1 MRGSLVAKQKPTD
14 SQTAPTFEEALVEL
28 ESIVCDLEEGDL
40 GLGDAMAR
48 YEQGVKH
55 LRRCYGLLEEAQRKI
70 ELLTGVAED
79 GTPATTPFDDAA
91 TMELAEK
98 GKTRSRRRS
107 ASVAPETA
115 TGGEEEDES
124 GTLF

>member
-1 MRGSLVAKQKPTD
+1 VAKQKPTD
-14 SQTAPTFEEALVEL
+14 SQAAPTFEEALAEL
-28 ESIVCDLEEGDL
+28 ESIVSDLEEGDL

-79 GTPATTPFDDAA
+79 G
-91 TMELAEK
+91 M
-98 GKTRSRRRS
+98 GVVS
-107 ASVAPETA
+107 AGQEPN
-115 TGGEEEDES
+115 
-124 GTLF
+124 

>member
-1 MRGSLVAKQKPTD
+1 MAKQTPTD
-14 SQTAPTFEEALVEL
+14 SQTAPTFEEALAEL

-79 GTPATTPFDDAA
+79 GTPTTTPFDDAA

-107 ASVAPETA
+107 AAAAPDSA
-115 TGGEEEDES
+115 TGGEEEDER

>member
-1 MRGSLVAKQKPTD
+1 MAKQKPTD
-14 SQTAPTFEEALVEL
+14 SEAAPTFEEALAEL
-28 ESIVCDLEEGDL
+28 ESIVSDLEAGDL
-40 GLGDAMAR
+40 GLGDAMVR

-79 GTPATTPFDDAA
+79 GTAVTTPFDDAG

-98 GKTRSRRRS
+98 GKTRSRRRT
-107 ASVAPETA
+107 AAAPPETA
-115 TGGEEEDES
+115 TGGETEEEN

>member
-1 MRGSLVAKQKPTD
+1 MAKQKPTD
-14 SQTAPTFEEALVEL
+14 SPSAPTFEEALAEL
-28 ESIVCDLEEGDL
+28 ESIVSDLEEGDL
-40 GLGDAMAR
+40 GLGEAMAR

-79 GTPATTPFDDAA
+79 GTPVTTSFDDSASI
-91 TMELAEK
+91 ELAEK
-98 GKTRSRRRS
+98 GKTRNRRRT
-107 ASVAPETA
+107 AAAPPESA